1 MPIKLVAF
9 DWNGTIL
16 SDARLVFKAQNGVL
30 NHFGHQ
36 LIDFK
41 KFQDTY
47 AIPVVNIW
55 TALGF
60 NKDFFAKHSDEIQ
73 KKFMSGYEPG
83 ESTCRMRLG
92 AREILEWLEQNNIQA
107 VIFSNHP
114 TEHIRAQLQ
123 KRNMSQFFLEVLGR
137 DPNNAHMHVRGKGA
151 KLNIFV
157 NSLKLR
163 PEEVLTVGD
172 TDEEIE
178 IGKEYGFHTA
188 ALTDGYQSVA
198 RLKAAQ
204 PNFIISN
211 LKQLKEIIKNL

>member
-16 SDARLVFKAQNGVL
+16 SDARLVMKAQNGVL

-41 KFQDTY
+41 KFQETY
-47 AIPVVNIW
+47 AIPVINIW

-60 NKDFFAKHSDEIQ
+60 SKDFFTEHSDEIQ
-73 KKFMSGYEPG
+73 TKFMSGYEPG
-83 ESTCRMRLG
+83 ESDCRMRLG
-92 AREILEWLEQNNIQA
+92 AREILEWLDQSQIKA

-123 KRNMSQFFLEVLGR
+123 KRDLAHLFQQVLGR
-137 DPNNAHMHVRGKGA
+137 DPQNFHMHVRGKGA
-151 KLNIFV
+151 KLNAYIK
-157 NSLKLR
+157 SLKLK
-163 PEEVLTVGD
+163 PNEVVTVGD
-172 TDEEIE
+172 TDEEID
-178 IGKEYGFHTA
+178 IGKEFGYYTV
-188 ALTDGYQSVA
+188 ALTDGYQSLK

-204 PNFIISN
+204 PNFIIRN
-211 LKQLKEIIKNL
+211 LKQLKEIFNTL